1 MLGSTLASVQGG
13 THAEGFL
20 GSARFTRSSRSAQY
34 ARTNAV
40 RHHNTNS
47 MANGVKIYTK
57 KCASGSYTADGKIVV
72 FVVFD
77 VFQDKTSNT
86 ATTDSTTDS
95 DTDSSNPEDGATE
108 DGATED
114 GTTEDGDGTMGAI
127 CGDRSA
133 YMSYTVVMLTVMF
146 DAFVDSLENMIALE
160 QLAAKRSMWFI

>member
-1 MLGSTLASVQGG
+1 M
-13 THAEGFL
+13 F
-20 GSARFTRSSRSAQY
+20 
-34 ARTNAV
+34 
-40 RHHNTNS
+40 
-47 MANGVKIYTK
+47 
-57 KCASGSYTADGKIVV
+57 VV
-72 FVVFD
+72 FDVFD

-114 GTTEDGDGTMGAI
+114 GTTEDGDGTTDDGTTGDGTTEDGDGTMGAI

-133 YMSYTVVMLTVMF
+133 YMSYTVVMLTDVF

-160 QLAAKRSMWFI
+160 QLAAKRSMWFIYSWTHIFLADYDIVSYTIIY